1 MVKVADFG
9 LGNTVSDSDETVTSP
24 VGTPLFSAPEIL
36 CPHAYSVREGFDFQ
50 LVPTVVSIAA
60 LRAAHAYC
68 LLACCHPQKGD
79 YNGKSADI
87 WSMGVILYN
96 LVVGQL
102 PFPVSV
108 SELSELFVPP
118 GTFVRTRRRHPSA
131 AHPRPFCWLTSTC
144 P

>member
-68 LLACCHPQKGD
+68 LLACYHHRK
-79 YNGKSADI
+79 
-87 WSMGVILYN
+87 VTTTVN
-96 LVVGQL
+96 LRTSGAW
-102 PFPVSV
+102 VS
-108 SELSELFVPP
+108 
-118 GTFVRTRRRHPSA
+118 
-131 AHPRPFCWLTSTC
+131 FCTTWWWASC
-144 P
+144 RFR